1 MIVFKRLLFIT
12 YSIFSSLPPSS
23 PALTVSQEA
32 DDGYNPLA
40 DNEVLEDGDE
50 GIFFCVI
57 D

>member
-1 MIVFKRLLFIT
+1 MYNVLYFF
-12 YSIFSSLPPSS
+12 SIPPSS